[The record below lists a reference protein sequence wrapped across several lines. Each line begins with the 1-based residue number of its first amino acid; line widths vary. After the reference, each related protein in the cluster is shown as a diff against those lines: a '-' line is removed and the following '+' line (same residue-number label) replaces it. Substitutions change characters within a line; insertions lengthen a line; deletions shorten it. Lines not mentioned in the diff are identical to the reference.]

1 MIEEAGLMVG
11 DQGMDKG
18 KQLPR
23 RNVFLHWF
31 ILSFLSPPLLSFHT
45 FSLKSPHVSGTMDPE
60 IGLRLAPYP
69 LKAPIE
75 EGTWHQAVMPGK
87 CRAVDLWAQDGD
99 IVS

>member
-1 MIEEAGLMVG
+1 
-11 DQGMDKG
+11 
-18 KQLPR
+18 
-23 RNVFLHWF
+23 
-31 ILSFLSPPLLSFHT
+31 
-45 FSLKSPHVSGTMDPE
+45 MDPE